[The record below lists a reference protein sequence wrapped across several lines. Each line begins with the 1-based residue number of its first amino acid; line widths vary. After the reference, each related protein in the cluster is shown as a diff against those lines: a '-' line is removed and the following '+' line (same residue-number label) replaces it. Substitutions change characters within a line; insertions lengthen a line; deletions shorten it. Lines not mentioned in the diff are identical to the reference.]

1 MQGKMRPRRLPGN
14 SLTPSSTIPGMSSIL
29 RSMLSISAATVLS
42 RATGFL
48 RMMVFAAVFGTSVV
62 AQAYTVSSLLPSLI
76 YELFL
81 GGIFYSI
88 FIPILLDRITHH
100 GEEDARNLTNA
111 LLTLALPLLAVVS
124 VVGIVFADSIVGLAT
139 DWSDS
144 EDLSPQE
151 TQEMLDLAALLF
163 RIFVLQMLF
172 YGINTIGTGVLQAHR
187 RFFLPTFAPV
197 LNNLIVVASFI
208 AYALIAPRNETL
220 AIYVL
225 AIGASLG
232 VAVMAFALVPTMWR
246 LGYKPRVQFGHPA
259 LAHAARL
266 AGPMLVLVAASVG
279 LQFVANYF
287 ATSFNAATELG
298 LAFVI
303 FSLPYGIFVVA
314 VVTAL
319 MPELS
324 EQHSRGDADGYQDT
338 LSFGLRLVSFVVIP
352 STVGM
357 VLLAEPIVGLL
368 YQRGEFGAQDT
379 QTVAALL
386 AAYAVGLLGYSVY
399 FLLVRAFYSR
409 QNTMT
414 PALLNVSLF
423 VLYTAT
429 VYLLS
434 RTDIGVV
441 VVVLALSGSYTLLAL
456 AGLVATRRAIQRI
469 GGRQLLTS
477 LAKTLLAG
485 TVMYAVAWAGA
496 SILGTGAG
504 ALGRVGIIA
513 AVGGTS
519 LAAYLGTAFLL
530 KAEEIT
536 WAATLLKK
544 RVGKAPGG

>member
-1 MQGKMRPRRLPGN
+1 
-14 SLTPSSTIPGMSSIL
+14 
-29 RSMLSISAATVLS
+29 
-42 RATGFL
+42 
-48 RMMVFAAVFGTSVV
+48 MMVFAAVFGTGLV

-88 FIPILLDRITHH
+88 FIPILVDRMTHH
-100 GEEDARNLTNA
+100 GEEDAQNLTNA
-111 LLTLALPLLAVVS
+111 LLTAALPLLAVVS
-124 VVGIVFADSIVGLAT
+124 VVGIIFAEPIVRLAT
-139 DWSDS
+139 DWSDAAA
-144 EDLSPQE
+144 LSSQE
-151 TQEMLDLAALLF
+151 TQRMIDLAVLLF

-197 LNNLIVVASFI
+197 LNNLIVVASFV
-208 AYALIAPRNETL
+208 AYALVAPRNETL

-225 AIGASLG
+225 AIGASFG
-232 VAVMAFALVPTMWR
+232 VVVMALALVPTMWR
-246 LGYKPRVQFGHPA
+246 LGYKPRIVIGHPA

-314 VVTAL
+314 IVTAL

-324 EQHSRGDADGYQDT
+324 GQHSRGDTEGYRDT
-338 LSFGLRLVSFVVIP
+338 LSLGLRLVSFVVVP
-352 STVGM
+352 STIGM

-368 YQRGEFGAQDT
+368 YERGEFDAQDT
-379 QTVAALL
+379 QTVATLL
-386 AAYAVGLLGYSVY
+386 AAYAVGLLGYGIY

-423 VLYTAT
+423 IFYTAF
-429 VYLLS
+429 VYLLVQT
-434 RTDIGVV
+434 TDIGVIG
-441 VVVLALSGSYTLLAL
+441 VVLALSGTYTLLAL
-456 AGLVATRRAIQRI
+456 AGLAAMRRAIKNI
-469 GGRQLLTS
+469 GGRLLLLS
-477 LAKTLLAG
+477 LTKIMFAG
-485 TVMYAVAWAGA
+485 AVMYAVAWAGVA
-496 SILGTGAG
+496 FIETGSG
-504 ALGRVGIIA
+504 MLERVLVISL
-513 AVGGTS
+513 VGGLS
-519 LAAYLGTAFLL
+519 LVAYLGTASLL
-530 KAEEIT
+530 RAEEMK
-536 WAATLLKK
+536 WAATLLKRK
-544 RVGKAPGG
+544 VGRED

>member
-1 MQGKMRPRRLPGN
+1 
-14 SLTPSSTIPGMSSIL
+14 
-29 RSMLSISAATVLS
+29 MLSISAATVLS

-48 RMMVFAAVFGTSVV
+48 RMMVFAAVFGTAVV
-62 AQAYTVSSLLPSLI
+62 AQAYTVASLLPSLI

-111 LLTLALPLLAVVS
+111 LLTVALPLLAVVS
-124 VVGIVFADSIVGLAT
+124 VLGIVFAESIVRLAT
-139 DWSDS
+139 DWSAAQT
-144 EDLSPQE
+144 LSPEE
-151 TQEMLDLAALLF
+151 TQRMLDLAVLLF

-187 RFFLPTFAPV
+187 HFFLPTFAPV
-197 LNNLIVVASFI
+197 LNNLIVVASFL

-232 VAVMAFALVPTMWR
+232 VVVMALALVPTMWR
-246 LGYKPRVQFGHPA
+246 LGYKPRLQFGHPA

-298 LAFVI
+298 LAFVV

-314 VVTAL
+314 IVTAL

-324 EQHSRGDADGYQDT
+324 EQHSRGDTGAYRDT
-338 LSFGLRLVSFVVIP
+338 LSLGLRLVAFVVVP

-357 VLLAEPIVGLL
+357 VLLSEPLVGLL
-368 YQRGEFGAQDT
+368 YQRGEFDAQDT

-386 AAYAVGLLGYSVY
+386 AAYAVGLLGYGVY

-414 PALLNVSLF
+414 PALLNVNLF
-423 VLYTAT
+423 LLYTVA
-429 VYLLS
+429 VYLLTQTT
-434 RTDIGVV
+434 RVGVIG
-441 VVVLALSGSYTLLAL
+441 VVLALSVTYTLLAL
-456 AGLVATRRAIQRI
+456 AGLVATRRAIKHI
-469 GGRQLLTS
+469 GGRQLLLSVSRTFV
-477 LAKTLLAG
+477 AG
-485 TVMYAVAWAGA
+485 AVMYAVAWAGA
-496 SILGTGAG
+496 AFLGTGTG
-504 ALGRVGIIA
+504 NFDRA
-513 AVGGTS
+513 AILAVVGGTS
-519 LAAYLGTAFLL
+519 LAAYLGAARLL
-530 KAEEIT
+530 KAEELE
-536 WAATLLKK
+536 WAVSLLKK
-544 RVGKAPGG
+544 RVRGEPGS

>member
-1 MQGKMRPRRLPGN
+1 
-14 SLTPSSTIPGMSSIL
+14 
-29 RSMLSISAATVLS
+29 
-42 RATGFL
+42 
-48 RMMVFAAVFGTSVV
+48 MVFAAVFGTAIV

-111 LLTLALPLLAVVS
+111 LLTVALPLLAVVS
-124 VVGIVFADSIVGLAT
+124 VVGIIFAEPIVRLAT
-139 DWSDS
+139 DWSDCTNP
-144 EDLSPQE
+144 LSPRDGE
-151 TQEMLDLAALLF
+151 DDRPRGAALPDL
-163 RIFVLQMLF
+163 RRPDALLRDQHHRN
-172 YGINTIGTGVLQAHR
+172 GSVLQAHR

-197 LNNLIVVASFI
+197 LNNLIVVASFV
-208 AYALIAPRNETL
+208 AYALIVPRNETL

-232 VAVMAFALVPTMWR
+232 VAVMALALVPTMWS
-246 LGYKPRVQFGHPA
+246 LGYKPRIRFGHPA

-314 VVTAL
+314 IVTAL

-324 EQHSRGDADGYQDT
+324 EQHSRGDTGSYRDT
-338 LSFGLRLVSFVVIP
+338 LSFGLRLVAFVVVP
-352 STVGM
+352 STIGM
-357 VLLAEPIVGLL
+357 ALLAEPLVGLL
-368 YQRGEFGAQDT
+368 YERGEFGPEDT
-379 QTVAALL
+379 QAVATLL
-386 AAYAVGLLGYSVY
+386 TAYAVGLLGYGVY

-423 VLYTAT
+423 VLYTAV
-429 VYLLS
+429 VYLLTS
-434 RTDIGVV
+434 RTDVGVV
-441 VVVLALSGSYTLLAL
+441 GVVLALSGTYTLLAL
-456 AGLVATRRAIQRI
+456 AGLAAMRQAIKHI
-469 GGRQLLTS
+469 GGRRLLLS
-477 LAKTLLAG
+477 LSKTFLAG
-485 TVMYAVAWAGA
+485 AAMYVTAWAGA
-496 SILGTGAG
+496 SLLGTGGGTLERVLIRHVGRGHFAG
-504 ALGRVGIIA
+504 DLPRGGVLAESGRGRVGRH
-513 AVGGTS
+513 
-519 LAAYLGTAFLL
+519 L
-530 KAEEIT
+530 AEET
-536 WAATLLKK
+536 VEKDRRLVFASGRVFLGGFFFLALRVPDLL
-544 RVGKAPGG
+544 RDSHQSRLGF

>member
-1 MQGKMRPRRLPGN
+1 
-14 SLTPSSTIPGMSSIL
+14 
-29 RSMLSISAATVLS
+29 
-42 RATGFL
+42 
-48 RMMVFAAVFGTSVV
+48 MMVFAAVFGTTVV

-111 LLTLALPLLAVVS
+111 LLTVALPLLAVVS

-151 TQEMLDLAALLF
+151 TQRMLDLAALLF

-225 AIGASLG
+225 AVGASLG

-279 LQFVANYF
+279 LQFIANYF

-298 LAFVI
+298 LAFVV

-324 EQHSRGDADGYQDT
+324 EQHSRGDLASYRDT

-352 STVGM
+352 STIGM
-357 VLLAEPIVGLL
+357 VVLAEPIVGLL
-368 YQRGEFGAQDT
+368 YQRGEFSAQDT

-423 VLYTAT
+423 VLYTAA

-441 VVVLALSGSYTLLAL
+441 VVVLALSGTYTLLAL
-456 AGLVATRRAIQRI
+456 AGLVAMRRAIQRI

-477 LAKTLLAG
+477 LTKTLLAG

-496 SILGTGAG
+496 LILGNGAG
-504 ALGRVGIIA
+504 AFERVGIIA